1 MLSSSRAT
9 RLSGRTWGRMTSSP
23 VIFRTLGR
31 PELRNRFVY
40 YGCDCMLRAG
50 SGRQAARDSSF
61 DRTASE
67 RHVRRPRL
75 QDHVKRS
82 SAKYLSGSACNH
94 HACRAPHAQHARR
107 GCVRQKRPESQ
118 AAHARNHARNDR
130 RGERVY
136 GAQAHPTEQYLLD
149 IIMGT
154 GTHAHPR
161 LRL

>member
-9 RLSGRTWGRMTSSP
+9 RLSGRTWGRMSVPPLFFS
-23 VIFRTLGR
+23 GHWAG
-31 PELRNRFVY
+31 RNRFVY
-40 YGCDCMLRAG
+40 EGCDCMLRAG

-94 HACRAPHAQHARR
+94 HACGTARTARPPAAVCGKR
-107 GCVRQKRPESQ
+107 GRNRSTQ

-136 GAQAHPTEQYLLD
+136 GAQAHPTGQYLLD

-154 GTHAHPR
+154 HAHPR